1 MLHIPKPIDIVMDSH
16 LGNPR
21 AVCELTCA
29 QLECALYG
37 DSLTDWLSRTSDRAN
52 PKYSLAQPYS
62 IYIHGIGNRWL
73 ATLLAVPTVYTSH
86 HIFIMSSKQSSNLL
100 LINGPNL
107 NLLGTRE
114 PSVYGSQTLD
124 DVHKLAQQTAAGY
137 EVNVMTFQ
145 SNHEGAIIDR
155 IHQARDEGVK
165 GILINPGVS
174 LVGRRGCKANDPF
187 STGAL
192 THTSVGLRD
201 ALLGVSIPFI
211 EIHISNPHSR
221 ESFRHHSYLSD
232 KALAVIAGLGVT
244 GYGEPPVVLV
254 QGSGTF

>member
-1 MLHIPKPIDIVMDSH
+1 
-16 LGNPR
+16 
-21 AVCELTCA
+21 
-29 QLECALYG
+29 
-37 DSLTDWLSRTSDRAN
+37 
-52 PKYSLAQPYS
+52 
-62 IYIHGIGNRWL
+62 
-73 ATLLAVPTVYTSH
+73 
-86 HIFIMSSKQSSNLL
+86 MSSTQSLNLL

-124 DVHKLAQQTAAGY
+124 DVHKLAQQTAAKY

-155 IHQARDEGVK
+155 IHRAREEGVK
-165 GILINPGVS
+165 GILINP
-174 LVGRRGCKANDPF
+174 
-187 STGAL
+187 GAL

-232 KALAVIAGLGVT
+232 KAIAVIAGLGVT
-244 GYGEPPVVLV
+244 GYGEPPMVLAP
-254 QGSGTF
+254 